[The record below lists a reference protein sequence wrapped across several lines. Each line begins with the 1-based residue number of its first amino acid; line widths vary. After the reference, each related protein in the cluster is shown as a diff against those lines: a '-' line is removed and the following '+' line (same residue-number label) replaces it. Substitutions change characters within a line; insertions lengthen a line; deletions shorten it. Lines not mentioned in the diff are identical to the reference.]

1 MLEGLCPGKTAAESS
16 ADLADS
22 AAVDYIA
29 APGQNSQFRED
40 SCLSRDH
47 HIEPQGGS
55 IPQADSILGLRKP
68 LEDGQ
73 RQLCIHCL
81 CLL

>member
-1 MLEGLCPGKTAAESS
+1 MLEGPCPGKTAAESS
-16 ADLADS
+16 ADLVDS
-22 AAVDYIA
+22 AAVGYIA
-29 APGQNSQFRED
+29 APGQNSQFRGD

-47 HIEPQGGS
+47 HIEPLEGS
-55 IPQADSILGLRKP
+55 IPQAESILGLRKL